1 MLKILVVDDHAIV
14 REGLKQILAGNPHIV
29 VSGEASNGE
38 EALHKVS
45 KNKYDLVLLDISLPD
60 RNGLD
65 VLRDLR
71 SRKPELPVMM
81 LTIHSEER
89 YALRAFKEG
98 ASGYITKECVPD
110 ELIEAILKVSS
121 GHKHIAHSLDS
132 NLKALLNGTIEEP
145 PHLDLSLREL
155 QVMSMFVSG
164 KTVKEIATEL
174 SLNERTVR
182 TYKYRVRRK
191 VGVDSDLE
199 LMRYVIDNH
208 LFT

>member
-1 MLKILVVDDHAIV
+1 MLKILVVDDHAII

-121 GHKHIAHSLDS
+121 GHKYIVHSLDS